1 MAKYSFQVEQ
11 QLIGN
16 LEDALYNFARK
27 FILNKTDGKF
37 DVDDNE
43 AYEGV
48 VDFVDNMRATIYY
61 ELLDMIDELNVEE

>member
-16 LEDALYNFARK
+16 LEDALYNFARE

-43 AYEGV
+43 DYEGV